1 MLKYYLVLL
10 IVLPLRLLAGS
21 TDLVDPCVP
30 TIMISESQN
39 NICAGTSITLSAKVT
54 NEGTGNIY
62 KWKRNNLDAGVN
74 NPVFTFAGFKDS
86 DVVICEYTSHTA
98 CGVDTTITSN
108 KVIIRVVNDVIPL
121 VTVSNNDPLVC
132 EGDITTFTTT
142 SFYGNEIP
150 FFQWKVNDL
159 PVGTNS
165 SVYSTSSLVNGAKV
179 ECTLTISSPSCPG
192 SVRSATSQLTLYVYP
207 LIHPHIEIKASK
219 TNICKGE
226 TIMFTALANGG
237 PNPALNWQING
248 NSTGVAAGAFSSS
261 TLQDGD
267 VVTCTV
273 TVDQDSRCKT
283 GINASSDTVVIHVH
297 DYPQPSITI
306 AASLPQVCVG
316 KPVTFT
322 SKAENPGNIP
332 YYQWQINGQNVPS
345 GTPTFIYNKFTDGDK
360 VFCNLSTFIPGCPF
374 TAMVSSN
381 VEKVRVIDTPLIIF
395 SPPVVTILAGEQA
408 TLNTSVTRSLS
419 SYIWKPAG
427 ALVSPISLTPLTI
440 PLFQDIVFNLSVAD
454 TNGCAASKDFQVKVL
469 HKLYMPT
476 AFTPNSDGKNDL
488 FRIPQ
493 GTSLLLH
500 GFSVFDRWGSI
511 IFNTSDIS
519 QGWNGKYLGQ
529 EVSNGIYV
537 YTIKGIFNGKEVL
550 VKGTV
555 FLMR

>member
-1 MLKYYLVLL
+1 MFKYFVVIL
-10 IVLPLRLLAGS
+10 IALPLTLPARI
-21 TDLVDPCVP
+21 TKLVDPCVP

-39 NICAGTSITLSAKVT
+39 NICSGTSIILSAKVT

-62 KWKRNNLDAGVN
+62 KWKRNNLDAGAN
-74 NPVFTFAGFKDS
+74 NPTFTFAGFKDG

-108 KVIIRVVNDVIPL
+108 QVIIRVVNDVTPL
-121 VTVSNNDPLVC
+121 VTVGNNDPLVC

-165 SVYSTSSLVNGAKV
+165 SVYSTSSLTNGAKV
-179 ECTLTISSPSCPG
+179 ECTLIISSPSCPG
-192 SVRSATSQLTLYVYP
+192 SERSATSQLTLYVYP
-207 LIHPHIEIKASK
+207 LIHPKIGIKASK

-226 TIMFTALANGG
+226 TILFTALANGG
-237 PNPALNWQING
+237 ANPSLNWEING
-248 NSTGVAAGAFSSS
+248 TSTGVVSASFSSS

-283 GINASSDTVVIHVH
+283 GTSASSDTVVIHVH

-306 AASLPQVCVG
+306 AAPLLQACVG
-316 KPVTFT
+316 KSLTFT
-322 SKAENPGNIP
+322 SKALNPGNVP
-332 YYQWQINGQNVPS
+332 YYQWQVNGQNVSS
-345 GTPTFIYNKFTDGDK
+345 GSPNFIYNKFNNGDK
-360 VFCNLSTFIPGCPF
+360 VSCTLTSFIPGCPF

-381 VEKVRVIDTPLIIF
+381 VQNVIVIDTPFITF
-395 SPPVVTILAGEQA
+395 SPLEVTILAGEQA
-408 TLNTSVTRSLS
+408 PLHASVTGSLS

-427 ALVSPISLTPLTI
+427 ALVTPISLTPLTI
-440 PLFQDIVFNLSVAD
+440 SLFQDTVFNLSVVD
-454 TNGCAASKDFQVKVL
+454 INGCAASKDLQIKVL

-511 IFNTSDIS
+511 VFSTTDIS

-537 YTIKGIFNGKEVL
+537 YTIKGTFNGKELL